1 MRCHRNIICLERN
14 SEDIFNCFSYVFDS
28 SLTFVCFEYHLHPL
42 TCFLLMLL
50 LQVEAEKHQDVV
62 VYDQSTR
69 DVNGLATD
77 SFLSILLGKLDSCF
91 HSVSILTGRIWQQ
104 LGWWAEFFFHIIERQ
119 KPVSMSMQT
128 LVKWWKKNAGYLTL
142 LFSMP
147 LCR

>member
-1 MRCHRNIICLERN
+1 MRCHRNVICLERD
-14 SEDIFNCFSYVFDS
+14 SEDIVVIFHMCLIALYQVHVLSTICILSHIFF
-28 SLTFVCFEYHLHPL
+28 
-42 TCFLLMLL
+42 MLL

-104 LGWWAEFFFHIIERQ
+104 LGGWGVGLKVFF
-119 KPVSMSMQT
+119 KP
-128 LVKWWKKNAGYLTL
+128 WKGKSLCSCQPRLWYNGGRKLLTL
-142 LFSMP
+142 LFSML